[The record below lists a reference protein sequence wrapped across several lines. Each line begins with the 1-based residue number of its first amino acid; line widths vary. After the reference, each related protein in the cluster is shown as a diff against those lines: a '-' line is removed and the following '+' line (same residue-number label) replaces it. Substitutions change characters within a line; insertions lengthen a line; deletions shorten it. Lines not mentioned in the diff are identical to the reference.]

1 MTIYDVILLLG
12 GLALFLFGMRL
23 MSEKLER
30 VAGKGLKKT
39 LSLMT
44 KNRVTGLIAG
54 TVATGVLQSSS
65 AVTVLVVGFVNAGL
79 MSLKSAAGVIMGANI
94 GTTVTGLLLSVQ
106 VNLGAAFAA
115 AGMIISTLSRRDR
128 VKQAGQTLLSLGVLF
143 TGMQLMTAA
152 MEPLKNWNGMTYLML
167 GIDQPL
173 LAVLLGAGVTA
184 ILQSSS
190 ATVGIL
196 QALALQGLMP
206 VQTAFY
212 VVLGTNIGTCVTA
225 VIAAAGANV
234 NARRAAALHLL
245 FNMIGTALFFAAAQ
259 YLPLTEY
266 ALLAGSNVKLQIALV
281 HIVFNVVTT
290 LVLLPFAGLLV
301 KLSCLLVRGKEEE
314 GALKCY
320 DERMLMTPAFA
331 LAQLEKETQRL
342 CEMSRKHLQLAVDS
356 WQSDAPL
363 SQSESLFERCAETAR
378 AVTEGLI
385 QVKGKTAS
393 ERDGRRI
400 RTLLHAVSQ
409 AQRLERHAQNLCDL
423 RARHAD
429 LAFGEEAADDLML
442 MAHKALNMA
451 DMAQQALFDGK
462 MSGEKQQSMLLMA
475 RDAEDCAKELH
486 ERHLA
491 RLISGEC
498 RTEDGV
504 VYLEALHDIT
514 RAAAH
519 AGALAQE

>member
-54 TVATGVLQSSS
+54 TLATGVLQSSS

-115 AGMIISTLSRRDR
+115 AGMIISVLSRRDR

-152 MEPLKNWNGMTYLML
+152 MEPLKNWNGMKYLML

-245 FNMIGTALFFAAAQ
+245 FNVIGTAVFFAAAQ
-259 YLPLTEY
+259 YLPLMEY
-266 ALLAGSNVKLQIALV
+266 VSLVSSNIKLQIALV
-281 HIVFNVVTT
+281 HIVFNVATT
-290 LVLLPFAGLLV
+290 LLLLPFAGLLV
-301 KLSCLLVRGKEEE
+301 KLGCLLVRGKAED
-314 GALKCY
+314 GALKFY
-320 DERMLMTPAFA
+320 DERMLSTPAFA

-356 WQSDAPL
+356 WQGDALPD
-363 SQSESLFERCAETAR
+363 SEDYAERCAETAR

-385 QVKGKTAS
+385 QVKGKTGS
-393 ERDGRRI
+393 ERDGLRI
-400 RTLLHAVSQ
+400 RALLHAVSQ
-409 AQRLERHAQNLCDL
+409 AQRLARHAQNLCDL
-423 RARHAD
+423 RTQHAD
-429 LAFGEEAADDLML
+429 LTFSEEAADDLLL
-442 MAHKALNMA
+442 MAHKALNLA

-462 MSGEKQQSMLLMA
+462 MSGEKQQSMQLMA
-475 RDAEDCAKELH
+475 RDAEDCAKEMH
-486 ERHLA
+486 ERHLS
-491 RLISGEC
+491 RLVSGEC
-498 RTEDGV
+498 STEDGV